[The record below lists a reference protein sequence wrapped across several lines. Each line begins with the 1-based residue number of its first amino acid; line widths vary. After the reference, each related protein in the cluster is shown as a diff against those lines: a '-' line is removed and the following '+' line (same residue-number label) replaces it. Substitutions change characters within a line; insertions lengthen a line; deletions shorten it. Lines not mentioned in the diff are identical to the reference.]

1 VSTVLW
7 PFALY
12 FAVVIALV
20 SAILIISALL
30 GERHLERSTG
40 EPYESG
46 MIVTG
51 TSRGR
56 FDVSFF
62 LIAVFFVIFDL
73 EAIFLFGWA
82 VSIRETGW
90 VGYAEAIIFI
100 AVLLAALVYLWRVGG
115 LDVRTRRNSR
125 IVRSGAHHTDPLS
138 GLHR

>member
-1 VSTVLW
+1 VLW

-12 FAVVIALV
+12 FAVVIILV

-46 MIVTG
+46 MMVTG

-62 LIAVFFVIFDL
+62 LLAVFFVIFDV

-82 VSIRETGW
+82 VSVRETGW
-90 VGYAEAIIFI
+90 MGYVEAVIFI
-100 AVLLAALVYLWRVGG
+100 VVLLAALVYLWRVGG
-115 LDVRTRRNSR
+115 LEVRTRQNSR
-125 IVRSGAHHTDPLS
+125 IVRGGAHHTDPLS

>member
-1 VSTVLW
+1 MLW

-12 FAVVIALV
+12 FGAVIALV
-20 SAILIISALL
+20 SVILIVSALL

-46 MIVTG
+46 MMVTG

-82 VSIRETGW
+82 VSVRETGW
-90 VGYAEAIIFI
+90 MGYVEAVIFI

-115 LDVRTRRNSR
+115 LEVRTRRNSR
-125 IVRSGAHHTDPLS
+125 NVRGGAHHADPLG
-138 GLHR
+138 GLHG

>member
-1 VSTVLW
+1 MLW

-12 FAVVIALV
+12 FGVVIALV
-20 SAILIISALL
+20 SAILIVSALL

-46 MIVTG
+46 MMVTG

-82 VSIRETGW
+82 VSVRETGW
-90 VGYAEAIIFI
+90 MGYVEAVIFI

-115 LDVRTRRNSR
+115 LEVRTRRNSR
-125 IVRSGAHHTDPLS
+125 NVRGGAHHTDPLG
-138 GLHR
+138 GLHG